1 MTINKPRELSSFEKV
16 RYILELEG
24 EICSRDE
31 VVPRVR
37 QIIYELRK
45 ETKMDIYPQ
54 VCICDNNNRMHLKYI
69 YDWAS

>member
-1 MTINKPRELSSFEKV
+1 MTLKEMSSFNKV

-37 QIIYELRK
+37 QIIYELK
-45 ETKMDIYPQ
+45 QQTTMQIYPQ
-54 VCICDNNNRMHLKYI
+54 VCICDNNSRMHLKYI

>member
-1 MTINKPRELSSFEKV
+1 MTINKPRELSSLEKV

-37 QIIYELRK
+37 QIIYELR
-45 ETKMDIYPQ
+45 
-54 VCICDNNNRMHLKYI
+54 
-69 YDWAS
+69 